1 MMKIMEDTLGFTIIV
16 FAATVL
22 FLLAGAL
29 PCPGGDASLIFRSPV
44 FIGLLGIISSLSL
57 YCCWKRIR
65 NPSFLITHVGAVV
78 ILAGAFT
85 GFLFGK
91 TTQFN
96 MPVMPAML
104 VDKIPAPDGS
114 RWNLGFSFSVADF
127 RADYYNP
134 DYTLFIPDKTNKE
147 GYKKS
152 GTFSTEKSPL
162 IDLGKWGS
170 VQVSTLKDG
179 KTGKW
184 TDRYTF
190 ENGGSLMR
198 ENPIPKDYEAKI
210 RVVPKNGNEFTSSL
224 KVNSPVSYEG
234 WRIYLVSFGN
244 DKKPYVQ
251 LSAKKDIGRETV
263 IAGIWI
269 LMIGTF
275 ITCFK
280 RKDRFGST

>member
-1 MMKIMEDTLGFTIIV
+1 MQFTIIL

-29 PCPGGDASLIFRSPV
+29 PCPGGDAAVIFRSPV
-44 FIGLLGIISSLSL
+44 FIAILGIISLLSL
-57 YCCWKRIR
+57 YCSWKKIR
-65 NPSFLITHVGAVV
+65 HPHFLLSHIGAVV
-78 ILAGAFT
+78 ILSGAFLS
-85 GFLFGK
+85 FLFGK

-104 VDKIPAPDGS
+104 VDKIPEPGGS

-134 DYTLFIPDKTNKE
+134 DYSLFIPDSTKKD

-152 GTFSTEKSPL
+152 GTFSTEKITL
-162 IDLGKWGS
+162 LVLGKWGS
-170 VQVSTLKDG
+170 VPISVLKDE

-190 ENGGSLMR
+190 ENGCALMR
-198 ENPIPKDYEAKI
+198 ENPVPKDYEAKI
-210 RVVPKNGNEFTSSL
+210 RIVPKNGSEFTRSL

-234 WRIYLVSFGN
+234 WRLYLVSFGN
-244 DKKPYVQ
+244 DRKPYVQ
-251 LSAKKDIGRETV
+251 LSAKKDIGRGTV
-263 IAGIWI
+263 IAGIWM
-269 LMIGTF
+269 LMAGIF
-275 ITCFK
+275 ISCFK
-280 RKDRFGST
+280 RKERF